1 MSAVPTI
8 SRSFE
13 PGTTGWSADD
23 LLDPETSRLF
33 QEGRFEIVEG
43 VLAQMPAALYDG
55 SLSLQRLLRT
65 IERHLDQHGLPG
77 EFSTE
82 VDLVI
87 GKRRVLRADAVF
99 LLPEDQ
105 RQQKEANRLGG
116 DPTVTFGRLVVPPT
130 LIIESLSL
138 GHESHDRET
147 KRQWFA
153 EWHVRNYWM
162 LNAYERSLEC
172 LVLEGDGY
180 RVDVAGGGGDEVK
193 PTLFAGLAI
202 QLLKLWA

>member
-1 MSAVPTI
+1 MSAVPTYA
-8 SRSFE
+8 RSFE

-23 LLDPETSRLF
+23 LLDPEIDRLF
-33 QEGRFEIVEG
+33 QDGRFEIVEG
-43 VLAQMPAALYDG
+43 VLTQMPAALYDG
-55 SLSLQRLLRT
+55 SLSLQRLLRI
-65 IERHLDQHGLPG
+65 IERHLDQYGLPG

-105 RQQKEANRLGG
+105 RRQKEAHRHGG
-116 DPTVTFGRLVVPPT
+116 DPAVTFGRLVVPPT
-130 LIIESLSL
+130 LIVESLSL

-153 EWHVRNYWM
+153 QWRVPNYWM
-162 LNAYERSLEC
+162 LNAYERTVEC
-172 LVLEGDGY
+172 LVLDGDGY
-180 RVDVAGGGGDEVK
+180 RTDVAGRGGDEVK
-193 PTLFAGLAI
+193 PTLFAGLRI